1 MELTDQSLKEILK
14 EQREEYQRYLG
25 ILQEESQSQFKLLAE
40 ALDGVEQ
47 KLDGVEQKLDG
58 VEQKTDATFEELGRF
73 KEETAENFTRVDE
86 RLDHIELRLD
96 RIETEVRSIKNEL
109 QELKHTLTNKT
120 DIEKFQELEK
130 RVMRIEEALKLKM
143 TNS

>member
-47 KLDGVEQKLDG
+47 KL
-58 VEQKTDATFEELGRF
+58 DATFEELGRF

>member
-40 ALDGVEQ
+40 A
-47 KLDGVEQKLDG
+47 LDGVEQKLDG

-143 TNS
+143 INS

>member
-40 ALDGVEQ
+40 A
-47 KLDGVEQKLDG
+47 LDGVEQKLDG

>member
-109 QELKHTLTNKT
+109 QRLLNSHDSLFKL
-120 DIEKFQELEK
+120 
-130 RVMRIEEALKLKM
+130 LKLFNVRFVGQRMFQLLKFIF
-143 TNS
+143 N